1 MVGIVPRKKLWSLIL
16 EQKWYHIPVDYAPN
30 NIKDIKY
37 LGFYFPAVFG
47 NDFRYTVRY
56 FAAITDIEIKKRIQ
70 LFPQEDKH
78 PRHNSDYF
86 QLFLDE
92 IKELPRPIPSRRWR
106 RVVHIPTTLRRF
118 FLAEEINDLYWTSQL
133 EEKMYR
139 ILKRHNI
146 LPERQ
151 YVVCI
156 GKQYYFLDFC
166 IFCKKGNIDLECDGE
181 RYHTLPDALTRDRI
195 RNNHLTSYGWSVL
208 RFFGREIRENIG
220 TCIKIVEKTISTL
233 DGLGA

>member
-1 MVGIVPRKKLWSLIL
+1 MLHQDPCALVGIVPRKKLWSLIL
-16 EQKWYHIPVDYAPN
+16 EQKWYHIPVNSAPN

-37 LGFYFPAVFG
+37 LAFYFPAVFG
-47 NDFRYTVRY
+47 KDFRYTVRY

-92 IKELPRPIPSRRWR
+92 IKELPRPIPTRRWR
-106 RVVHIPTTLRRF
+106 RVVHIPITLKKTFSGRR
-118 FLAEEINDLYWTSQL
+118 DY
-133 EEKMYR
+133 
-139 ILKRHNI
+139 
-146 LPERQ
+146 
-151 YVVCI
+151 
-156 GKQYYFLDFC
+156 
-166 IFCKKGNIDLECDGE
+166 GE

-208 RFFGREIRENIG
+208 RFLAEKF
-220 TCIKIVEKTISTL
+220 IKILEPV
-233 DGLGA
+233 